1 MSRELHAE
9 EVKLDMLRRN
19 NDDGSQRT
27 KIFLQESEVWRRRSE
42 LKEKEK
48 ELKKIE
54 QSEDATWNDVMI
66 SKAPKRAKTQRNPIE
81 SIDLVLVRFD
91 MWIARLHRKHKYVV
105 FLLFLFLTQVKGK
118 TLSESIS

>member
-27 KIFLQESEVWRRRSE
+27 KIFLQESEVWRRESE

-48 ELKKIE
+48 EFG
-54 QSEDATWNDVMI
+54 V
-66 SKAPKRAKTQRNPIE
+66 
-81 SIDLVLVRFD
+81 
-91 MWIARLHRKHKYVV
+91 
-105 FLLFLFLTQVKGK
+105 
-118 TLSESIS
+118 

>member
-27 KIFLQESEVWRRRSE
+27 KIFLQESEAWRRESE

-54 QSEDATWNDVMI
+54 RSEDATWNDVML

-105 FLLFLFLTQVKGK
+105 FCCSFSSRRSNKKVCLRV
-118 TLSESIS
+118 